1 VRIHPRRKSLPQEW
15 RRRVAG
21 LEHLPL
27 RPATVRLLVDAL
39 PDDPT
44 DDDSERAETPKVRAA
59 CGLDPGWILA
69 RSTDVERDSFL
80 ALIDRR
86 PWWPRTLATGATAE
100 IVGRLWRHSVAV
112 GIAARGLARE
122 AGDPDP
128 DAVSVA
134 GQLCSLGWWAV
145 AAVEPEWLV
154 DWWSLEDP
162 KRRRQKER
170 DDLGT
175 GLDDLGRRLAERWD
189 CDPLVVDAAWL
200 HADHGGALNAAAT
213 SPGRLAIVQEA
224 YRSAEQTPWSI
235 GRTDHEPTPGEPRLR
250 ILMAEVQAR
259 CIGAFVD
266 ADATPQEER
275 MTRQNAR
282 MRRQIIAMR
291 TRQERGD
298 RLLQLLA
305 ESPPSESPEEWADR
319 AAMTWCAEPEVGAA
333 RVVWLDSEAAGP
345 ASSKAPADGSAPTR
359 IRDAEPAPTHP
370 GAMGRPPT
378 IVLPLESNGRARAS
392 IELWCAS
399 EPTVEVDRLAPPAVR
414 HAWQAWANLLADRTR
429 LERRLEAVVG
439 SLRHRIETEEERL
452 RQGKLEAL
460 GEFAAGAGHEL
471 NNPLAVV
478 VGRAQLL
485 LARAGEPE
493 VARSLRIILN
503 QAQRAH
509 RILRDLM
516 FVARPPSPRN
526 RSFRPSEILSALLRD
541 FERECSARG
550 VRLVAELDPTSPP
563 AWADPD
569 ALRHLAE
576 ILLRNALQ
584 ATPSGGRIQ
593 IRSSTKDNELIWS
606 FSDSGKGIGAGE
618 ARHLFDPFYCG
629 RQAGRGLGLG
639 LPRAAKIVDLAGG
652 RLRWSSSPGHETT
665 FQVHLP
671 LASPAP
677 PEQTE
682 PDPQIAPTAIPRPT
696 ALLKS

>member
-1 VRIHPRRKSLPQEW
+1 M
-15 RRRVAG
+15 
-21 LEHLPL
+21 
-27 RPATVRLLVDAL
+27 
-39 PDDPT
+39 
-44 DDDSERAETPKVRAA
+44 
-59 CGLDPGWILA
+59 
-69 RSTDVERDSFL
+69 
-80 ALIDRR
+80 
-86 PWWPRTLATGATAE
+86 
-100 IVGRLWRHSVAV
+100 
-112 GIAARGLARE
+112 
-122 AGDPDP
+122 
-128 DAVSVA
+128 
-134 GQLCSLGWWAV
+134 
-145 AAVEPEWLV
+145 
-154 DWWSLEDP
+154 
-162 KRRRQKER
+162 
-170 DDLGT
+170 
-175 GLDDLGRRLAERWD
+175 
-189 CDPLVVDAAWL
+189 DAAWL

-213 SPGRLAIVQEA
+213 SPDRLAIVQEA
-224 YRSAEQTPWSI
+224 YRWAEQTPWSI
-235 GRTDHEPTPGEPRLR
+235 GRTDHEPAPSEPRLR

-259 CIGAFVD
+259 CIGSFVD
-266 ADATPQEER
+266 VDATPQEER

-282 MRRQIIAMR
+282 MRRQITAMR

-298 RLLQLLA
+298 RLLQLLV

-319 AAMTWCAEPEVGAA
+319 AAMTWCAEPEVSAA
-333 RVVWLDSEAAGP
+333 RVVWLDPEAGP
-345 ASSKAPADGSAPTR
+345 VSSKCPADGAAPTQS
-359 IRDAEPAPTHP
+359 RDAEPVPAHP

-378 IVLPLESNGRARAS
+378 IVLPLESDGRARAL

-399 EPTVEVDRLAPPAVR
+399 EPTVEVDRLAPPAIR
-414 HAWQAWANLLADRTR
+414 RAWQAWAALLADRTR
-429 LERRLEAVVG
+429 MERRLEAVVG

-485 LARAGEPE
+485 LARVDEPE

-503 QAQRAH
+503 QAQCAD

-516 FVARPPSPRN
+516 FVARPPAPRN
-526 RSFRPSEILSALLRD
+526 RSIRPSEILAALLRD

-550 VRLVAELDPTSPP
+550 VRLVAELDPTSPST
-563 AWADPD
+563 WADPD

-593 IRSSTKDNELIWS
+593 IRSGSEDNELIWS

-677 PEQTE
+677 PEQSE
-682 PDPQIAPTAIPRPT
+682 PDPQIAPTVLPR
-696 ALLKS
+696 ANGLLKS